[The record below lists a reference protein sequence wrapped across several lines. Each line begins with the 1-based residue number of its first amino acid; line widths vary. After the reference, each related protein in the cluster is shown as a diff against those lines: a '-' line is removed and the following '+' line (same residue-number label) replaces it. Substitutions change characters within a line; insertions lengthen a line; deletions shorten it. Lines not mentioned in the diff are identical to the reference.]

1 MDQDKAAILK
11 IVIALALILVF
22 LVVWFLTIGAPA
34 GDEEEEAVEASIEVG
49 NAISSWFALS

>member
-11 IVIALALILVF
+11 IAICLALLLIF
-22 LVVWFLTIGAPA
+22 LVVWFLTVGAPA

-49 NAISSWFALS
+49 NAMTSWFALN